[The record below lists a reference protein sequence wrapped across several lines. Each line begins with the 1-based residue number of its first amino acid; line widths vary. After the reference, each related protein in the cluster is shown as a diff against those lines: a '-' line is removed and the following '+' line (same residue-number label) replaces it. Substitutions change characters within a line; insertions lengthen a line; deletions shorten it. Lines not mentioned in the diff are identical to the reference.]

1 MTAKRNKKLLSV
13 MIVAFLIFAGCTPT
27 DDTPQTGNVIFLHPD
42 GSGSSM
48 WGAARLLSVGPD
60 SMLNWDRLEGI
71 GLYRSHVLNS
81 TNASSHGGATVHAYG
96 VKVPYDTYG
105 NDPDRPFESASGQ
118 SFSILKEAQLQGF
131 ATALINSGHIGEP
144 GTGVFAASWTERNET
159 DPITAQIIHSGVDV
173 ILSGGEVLLLPE
185 GVRGWHGETGIRKD
199 GRNLIEEADT
209 LGYTIVYT
217 RDELLALPDTAQR
230 VLGIFAPQHTF
241 HDQPEEMLKAVG
253 LPLYEPDAPSIA
265 DMLSKTLNILSTRNN
280 SFFIVAEE
288 EGSDNFANNNNA
300 IGSLTALQRADQAIG
315 VAVEY
320 IENNQNTLL
329 VTAADSDAG
338 GLEVM
343 SLRDSSA
350 FDHPLYAFSS
360 NGSPVDGREGTATL
374 PFVSAPD
381 AQGNRLYFG
390 VLWAT
395 DGDVAG
401 GVLARAHGL
410 NAHLLPNN
418 VDNTDIY
425 QIMYT
430 TLFGHRATE

>member
-1 MTAKRNKKLLSV
+1 MKYDLQSSKALLFT
-13 MIVAFLIFAGCTPT
+13 ILLLFFACTPSRVSR
-27 DDTPQTGNVIFLHPD
+27 QTGNVIFIHPD

-48 WGAARLLSVGPD
+48 WGAARLLTVGPD
-60 SMLNWDRLEGI
+60 SMLNWDRLDAM

-81 TNASSHGGATVHAYG
+81 TNASSHAGATVHAYG

-118 SFSILKEAQLQGF
+118 AFSILKEAQLQGY
-131 ATALINSGHIGEP
+131 ATALVNSGHIGEP

-159 DPITAQIIHSGVDV
+159 DPITAQIIHSGVD
-173 ILSGGEVLLLPE
+173 IIMSGGEVLLLPE
-185 GVRGWHGETGIRKD
+185 GVRGWHGEPGIRKD

-217 RDELLALPDTAQR
+217 REELLALPDSVNR

-241 HDQPEEMLKAVG
+241 HDQPEEMLNASG
-253 LPLYEPDAPSIA
+253 LPLYKPDAPTLA
-265 DMLSKTLNILSTRNN
+265 EMLRKTLDIFSTRNN

-315 VAVEY
+315 VAVDY
-320 IENNQNTLL
+320 IEKNQNTLL

-350 FDHPLYAFSS
+350 FERPLHAFSS
-360 NGSPVDGREGTATL
+360 NGSPVDGRDGTATL

-390 VLWAT
+390 ILWAT

-430 TLFGHRATE
+430 TLFGHRATK